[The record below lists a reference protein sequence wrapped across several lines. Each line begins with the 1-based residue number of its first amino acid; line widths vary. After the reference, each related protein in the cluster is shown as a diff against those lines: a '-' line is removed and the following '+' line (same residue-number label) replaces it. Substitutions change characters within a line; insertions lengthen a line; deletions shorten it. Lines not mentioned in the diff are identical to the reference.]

1 MGFGRFTRVRSV
13 SPFQSSALPIAI
25 DFGVGSL
32 KVLQVANGEK
42 PTLVAAA
49 AVRTPDHAINDH
61 SKRLAFQADIL
72 PELLKNA
79 GFRGKRAVCA
89 IPAGQMF
96 CKHLQLQKAD
106 GVDVGLLVRTAVSE
120 QLACH
125 PDALIYRHVEAK
137 GAECPGGANKT
148 EVVCMAAGRALVN
161 TLMGAIKAAK
171 LEPVAMH
178 PEASALLRAFDL
190 MYRSSGGADGGGD
203 DGDGDGGVAG
213 VGGDSNE
220 PVLHLDL
227 GYGSTKVLI
236 SHGSALVFARTIA
249 LGGRHLDESVSEQ
262 VGCAIAEA
270 RQRRLSMVSLSP
282 TAAATSGSSGAERT
296 VRTLGAVASLALAGA
311 DDGPQPDLS
320 EPLECLTDEVAMSL
334 RYHEQ
339 LYPGRRIRRAMFVGG
354 EARHHALCAAIARR
368 LRMPAH
374 TGDPFASLGRT
385 GPVQARGV
393 GVDEAQPGWAVAL
406 GLALS
411 PTDL

>member
-32 KVLQVANGEK
+32 KVLQLANGEK

-61 SKRLAFQADIL
+61 AKRLAFQADIL

-137 GAECPGGANKT
+137 GAECPGGANKS

-161 TLMGAIKAAK
+161 KLMGAIKSAK
-171 LEPVAMH
+171 LDPVAMH
-178 PEASALLRAFDL
+178 PEFTALLRAFEL
-190 MYRSSGGADGGGD
+190 MYESSGGVGGE
-203 DGDGDGGVAG
+203 GGCDEGEGG
-213 VGGDSNE
+213 VGGDANE

-236 SHGSALVFARTIA
+236 SHGGSLVFARTIA
-249 LGGRHLDESVSEQ
+249 LGGRHLDEAVSEQ
-262 VGCAIAEA
+262 LGCAMAEA
-270 RQRRLSMVSLSP
+270 RQRRLSLASLAP
-282 TAAATSGSSGAERT
+282 AGVASSAGVERT
-296 VRTLGAVASLALAGA
+296 VRTLGAVASLALAGE
-311 DDGPQPDLS
+311 DEGRQPDLS
-320 EPLECLTDEVAMSL
+320 EPIECLTDEVSMCL

-354 EARHHALCAAIARR
+354 EARHHALCAAVARR

-374 TGDPFASLGRT
+374 TGDPFAGLGRT